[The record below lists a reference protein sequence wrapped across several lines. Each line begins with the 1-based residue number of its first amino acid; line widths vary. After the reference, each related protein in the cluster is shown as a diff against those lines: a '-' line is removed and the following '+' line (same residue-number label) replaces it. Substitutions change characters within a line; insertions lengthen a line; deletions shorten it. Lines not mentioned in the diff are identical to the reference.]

1 MSKIEQNLNALQSYY
16 EKINQRK
23 YNPNYTPPEEQ
34 IILQIQNQNI
44 GSIQNFVVLSGL
56 PKSGKSTFT
65 TSIMA
70 SYIKKENIWGIE
82 LIPISD
88 RPKVCWFDTE
98 SSEYD
103 WYRHVERMK
112 QISNV
117 DNIPVTFDMFN
128 TRKDSPEDTKLMIE
142 SYLYHNKDCS
152 VIIVDG
158 LLDLCMN
165 YNDEVEC
172 RTLVNWMKRITTVYN
187 ILFITILH
195 VGKKDGNTLGH
206 LGSNTDRWAQSTLE
220 VKKDADGTY
229 ELSPRFLRSSA
240 GFENIKIRYDMSE
253 GKYVCDNIPVP
264 KKNSFDKL
272 EIYEINNFVDM
283 LFKSNKNYTYDNLIK
298 QIGLIENRGI
308 NYCKQFAKFL
318 KEKDYIDK
326 NENNLYHDSRI
337 PF

>member
-1 MSKIEQNLNALQSYY
+1 MTNLEQNLTALQSYY
-16 EKINQRK
+16 ELIQLRK
-23 YNPNYTPPEEQ
+23 YNPEYTPAEEQ

-70 SYIKKENIWGIE
+70 SSITKQSIWGIQ
-82 LIPISD
+82 LIPIKD
-88 RPKVCWFDTE
+88 RPKICWFDTE

-117 DNIPVTFDMFN
+117 ENIPTFFDMFN
-128 TRKDSPEDTKLMIE
+128 TRKDSPEDTKKMIE
-142 SYLYHNKDCS
+142 SYLFHNSDCS
-152 VIIVDG
+152 VVIVDG

-172 RTLVNWMKRITTVYN
+172 RLLVNWLKRITTVYN

-220 VKKDADGTY
+220 VKKDADATY

-253 GKYVCDNIPVP
+253 GKYVCDNVPVVR
-264 KKNSFDKL
+264 KNSFEEFEL
-272 EIYEINNFVDM
+272 YELNNFVDL
-283 LFKSNKNYTYDNLIK
+283 LFKSVKNYTYDNLIK
-298 QIGLIENRGI
+298 QIGLLESRGI
-308 NYCKQFAKFL
+308 NYSKQYAKFL
-318 KEKDYIDK
+318 KEKNFIDK
-326 NENNLYHDSRI
+326 NQNNTYYDSRSS
-337 PF
+337 F

>member
-1 MSKIEQNLNALQSYY
+1 MSKIEQNLTALQSYY
-16 EKINQRK
+16 ELIQLRK
-23 YNPNYTPPEEQ
+23 YDPNYTPSEEQ

-70 SYIKKENIWGIE
+70 SSITKQDIWGIQ
-82 LIPISD
+82 LIPIKD
-88 RPKVCWFDTE
+88 RPKICWFDTE

-117 DNIPVTFDMFN
+117 ESIPSFFDMFN
-128 TRKDSPEDTKLMIE
+128 TRKDSPEDTKKMIE
-142 SYLYHNKDCS
+142 SYLYHNSDCS

-172 RTLVNWMKRITTVYN
+172 RLLVNWLKRITTVYN

-220 VKKDADGTY
+220 IKKDADAVY
-229 ELSPRFLRSSA
+229 ELSPKFLRSSA
-240 GFENIKIRYDMSE
+240 GFENIKIRYDIGE
-253 GKYVCDNIPVP
+253 GKYVCDNVPVVR
-264 KKNSFDKL
+264 KNNFEDF
-272 EIYEINNFVDM
+272 EVYELNNFVDL
-283 LFKSNKNYTYDNLIK
+283 LFKSVKNYTYDNLIK
-298 QIGLIENRGI
+298 QIGMLETRGI
-308 NYCKQFAKFL
+308 NYSKQYAKFL
-318 KEKDYIDK
+318 KEKNYINK
-326 NENNLYHDSRI
+326 NQNNLYYDSRSS
-337 PF
+337 F